1 MKSNREKIIEVL
13 TIIKETCAENACATC
28 PFSNRGNCLIPSGG
42 SIPEEWEL
50 NTITRRLYGGKQQ

>member
-1 MKSNREKIIEVL
+1 MKYSREQIIEVL
-13 TIIKETCAENACATC
+13 TAIKETCAENDCATC

-50 NTITRRLYGGKQQ
+50 NKLNRKLYGDEQ